1 MYTIGQVS
9 EMFGIPIST
18 FRYYDREGLV
28 SETEGTGGSGEVR
41 KEPGPGQDQN

>member
-28 SETEGTGGSGEVR
+28 SETEGAGGSGNR
-41 KEPGPGQDQN
+41 ADEPCPGHDQI